1 MNKYAYSLILSLA
14 VLNMPIVNG
23 SDYLSSSDDEVE
35 ASQAQRGCG
44 KKRLTE
50 EQIEALKEAG
60 AAKREERRLAREI
73 MASHPQKQKVVAQRD
88 DLVGELLKVQKEE
101 VQIQAPI
108 LENQH
113 TSKSNS
119 NSNSNSNSDE
129 DVEASATLVDK
140 LLQKPQAKKKKQKYD
155 ASTMKKIRA
164 DKAAI
169 KRKSLTINK
178 ARDKKFASA
187 QYE

>member
-119 NSNSNSNSDE
+119 NSDE

>member
-14 VLNMPIVNG
+14 ALNMPIVNG
-23 SDYLSSSDDEVE
+23 SDYLSSDDEIEAPRVE
-35 ASQAQRGCG
+35 RAAVVAHG

-73 MASHPQKQKVVAQRD
+73 MASHPKKQKVVAQRD

-113 TSKSNS
+113 TSK
-119 NSNSNSNSDE
+119 SNSDE

>member
-119 NSNSNSNSDE
+119 NSNSDE